1 MTKTELNLALLMN
14 DTPMPEVK
22 KHVGDYL
29 QQFDTVFKKAA
40 DNEHLVLHWEAFD
53 TVNKQE
59 YPSMEDI
66 DKGKYDAI
74 LLTGSKHNAHDNEP
88 WILKLVDFIKQ
99 VQTDHVDKTKIV
111 GICFGHQIVLRAAG
125 GVTGKNEAGWELG
138 WTQLKLTEQGK
149 KYLKTERDTIRI
161 NQFHQ
166 DHVSVLPNGYRSLAY
181 TDGSTP
187 NHITVS
193 NNQQC
198 FTIQGHPEFSR
209 DTMRTMLTVRRDTG
223 VLDKDMANRALDI
236 LANAP
241 PEMEDVW
248 FAERALDFICERL
261 HD

>member
-40 DNEHLVLHWEAFD
+40 DNEHLVLHWDAFD
-53 TVNKQE
+53 VVNKQE
-59 YPSMEDI
+59 YPSLEDI
-66 DKGKYDAI
+66 DNGKYDAI
-74 LLTGSKHNAHDNEP
+74 LLTGSKHNAHDDEP
-88 WILKLVDFIKQ
+88 WILKLVDFIQ
-99 VQTDHVDKTKIV
+99 EVQTKHVDKTKIV
-111 GICFGHQIVLRAAG
+111 GICFGHQIILRAAG
-125 GVTGKNEAGWELG
+125 GVTEE
-138 WTQLKLTEQGK
+138 GK
-149 KYLKTERDTIRI
+149 KYLKSERDLIRI

-166 DHVSVLPNGYRSLAY
+166 DHVSVLPDGYKSLAY
-181 TDGSTP
+181 TEGNTP
-187 NHITVS
+187 NQITVS
-193 NNQQC
+193 SNQQC

-209 DTMRTMLTVRRDTG
+209 DTMHTMLTVRRDTG
-223 VLDKDMANRALDI
+223 VLDKDMANRALDT